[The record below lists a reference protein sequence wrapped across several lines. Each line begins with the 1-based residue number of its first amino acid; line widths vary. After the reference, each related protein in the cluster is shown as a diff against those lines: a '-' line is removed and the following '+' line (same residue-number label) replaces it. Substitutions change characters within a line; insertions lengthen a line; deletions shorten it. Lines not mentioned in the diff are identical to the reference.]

1 MLSKSFIENKLK
13 EISAQKEQTVKA
25 IERMQKEIERAVAN
39 LNALSG
45 AEQAYRE
52 MLAACKAEEVE
63 QNPDTKEVKPDE

>member
-1 MLSKSFIENKLK
+1 MLSKSFIENKLEEIAKTK
-13 EISAQKEQTVKA
+13 EKL
-25 IERMQKEIERAVAN
+25 VAN

-52 MLAACKAEEVE
+52 MLAACKAAEVE

>member
-13 EISAQKEQTVKA
+13 EIAKTKEQL
-25 IERMQKEIERAVAN
+25 VAN

-52 MLAACKAEEVE
+52 MLAACKAEEVGE
-63 QNPDTKEVKPDE
+63 NPDTEEVSADG